1 MGMDKMDET
10 IVVQTEQTEMNKQ
23 LTECRETLI
32 ESQKSLMGVSQYCD
46 QEYSTFKSAGQL
58 E

>member
-1 MGMDKMDET
+1 MDKMDET